1 MVVETMKGSCCPI
14 YSLADRQTGRASKK
28 VHWKYS
34 HWWMLANLEILTT
47 SLNCFTYTLS
57 LIFMFTMSTPKTMVG
72 YFKSVNFY
80 KLWAY
85 MYKIFMECNVV
96 TNLLSSQNLV
106 HYIRCLLYIDV
117 TNFSPCLCWWNNW
130 LPKFICYI
138 WRFVLYG
145 FVILLF
151 HIVTPL
157 NVTRIFW
164 CRRHKIK
171 FWLTIWNLIYLLYFI
186 LCFYI

>member
-1 MVVETMKGSCCPI
+1 MKGSCCPI

-28 VHWKYS
+28 VHLKYS

-47 SLNCFTYTLS
+47 SLNSFTYTLS

-117 TNFSPCLCWWNNW
+117 TNFAGE
-130 LPKFICYI
+130 ITGYQ
-138 WRFVLYG
+138 V
-145 FVILLF
+145 
-151 HIVTPL
+151 
-157 NVTRIFW
+157 
-164 CRRHKIK
+164 
-171 FWLTIWNLIYLLYFI
+171 YLLYLEVCFI
-186 LCFYI
+186 WVCYTIVSCCYSSQCDKNFSV